1 MNDRLPFRDVRFFLL
16 GYYGFGNW
24 GDELS
29 LLASIE
35 TLLKISEKT
44 GVPFSIEVLYASPRP
59 LVTFP
64 GKVRIVERKRWREV
78 FRALCRA
85 DFVMVAGG
93 SLLQDKTSFRS
104 LVYYLFLLRMA
115 LCWRKRI
122 IFYGCGL
129 GPLRLTLS
137 RVMVNSCLRK
147 VSLFIARDTETFRCL
162 TSLRGLGNTVV
173 LGGDPILCWSD
184 RLPDRTCS
192 GEQVAFFLRPEGL
205 AMAEMSLEL
214 RSFIEC
220 SGEKVE
226 IVAFHEE
233 RDGRF
238 LSEFAE
244 KAGCSYRFFSK
255 PQEIWDYFSSLK
267 MLFSM
272 RLHPLI
278 VATLSGVPWF
288 AFDIDPKIKAF
299 SESLGLGNLLSL
311 KDFRADRLSEC
322 LQHISSLRK
331 EVAVVRRSLMQN
343 YLETEGFLLDY
354 LVKEMEG
361 WRGK

>member
-1 MNDRLPFRDVRFFLL
+1 MSFRSVRFFLL

-64 GKVRIVERKRWREV
+64 GEVRIVERKRWREV
-78 FRALCRA
+78 FKALRRG

-115 LCWRKRI
+115 LCWHKKI

-129 GPLRLTLS
+129 GPLRLALS
-137 RVMVNSCLRK
+137 RIMVNSCLRK
-147 VSLFIARDTETFRCL
+147 VSLFIARDAGTFRYL
-162 TSLRGLGNTVV
+162 ASLKSLENMVV
-173 LGGDPILCWSD
+173 LGGDPILCWSN
-184 RLPDRTCS
+184 RLPEQTHS
-192 GEQVAFFLRPEGL
+192 GERIAFFLRPEGL
-205 AMAEMSLEL
+205 DVEGMALEM
-214 RSFIEC
+214 RSFIER
-220 SGEKVE
+220 SGEEVE

-233 RDGRF
+233 RDGHF
-238 LSEFAE
+238 LSEFAK
-244 KAGCSYRFFSK
+244 KAGCSYRFFST

-278 VATLSGVPWF
+278 LATMSGVPWF
-288 AFDIDPKIKAF
+288 AFNVDPKIEAF
-299 SESLGLGNLLSL
+299 SVSQGLETLLSL
-311 KDFRADRLSEC
+311 KDFKADRLSEC
-322 LQHISSLRK
+322 LQQTSSLRNK
-331 EVAVVRRSLMQN
+331 IVLIQRSLSQD
-343 YLETEGFLLDY
+343 YIKTERALFDY
-354 LVKEMEG
+354 LVREIEER
-361 WRGK
+361 RGR

>member
-1 MNDRLPFRDVRFFLL
+1 MNDRLPFRSVRFFLL

-35 TLLKISEKT
+35 TLLKISEKI

-59 LVTFP
+59 LMTFP
-64 GKVRIVERKRWREV
+64 AEVRIVERKSWRKV
-78 FRALCRA
+78 FRALRRA

-93 SLLQDKTSFRS
+93 SLLQDKTSFHS

-129 GPLRLTLS
+129 GPLRLALS
-137 RVMVNSCLRK
+137 RIMVNSCLRK
-147 VSLFIARDTETFRCL
+147 VSLFIARDTGTFRYL
-162 TSLRGLGNTVV
+162 TSLKGLKNGVA

-184 RLPDRTCS
+184 PLP
-192 GEQVAFFLRPEGL
+192 EQTHSDKRIAFFLRPEGL
-205 AMAEMSLEL
+205 AVEEMALEL
-214 RSFIEC
+214 RSFIER
-220 SGEKVE
+220 SGEEVE

-233 RDGRF
+233 RDGPF
-238 LSEFAE
+238 LSEFAK
-244 KAGCSYRFFSK
+244 KAGCSCRFFSK
-255 PQEIWDYFSSLK
+255 SQEIWDYFSSLK

-278 VATLSGVPWF
+278 LATLSGVPWF
-288 AFDIDPKIKAF
+288 AFNIDPKIEAF
-299 SESLGLGNLLSL
+299 SVSLGLGTLLSL

-331 EVAVVRRSLMQN
+331 EIAVVRRSLMQN
-343 YLETEGFLLDY
+343 YLETERALFDY
-354 LVKEMEG
+354 LVKEIEER
-361 WRGK
+361 RGR